1 MASANVPL
9 NEYCLIQLPI
19 CLKSPS
25 CLKKV
30 IGNEQEFISLCK
42 QELAVPIS
50 IYPDN
55 PYIGNTELHK
65 KDSNTLILKVERKG
79 DKVSG
84 EIIGK
89 GKKRWIVLKTSEIRI
104 CGYRHD
110 GFYVSP

>member
-1 MASANVPL
+1 MASASVPL
-9 NEYCLIQLPI
+9 NEYCLVQLPI
-19 CLKSPS
+19 CLKTPS
-25 CLKKV
+25 LLKKV

-42 QELAVPIS
+42 QELDVPIS

-55 PYIGNTELHK
+55 PYVGNNEINK
-65 KDSNTLILKVERKG
+65 KDSNKLILKVEKKG

-89 GKKRWIVLKTSEIRI
+89 GTGIWIVLKTSEIRI
-104 CGYRHD
+104 CCYRDD